1 MNYGLNDEIETVNGY
16 NRLNFNL
23 EPNSSI
29 IFEPSTMIHMD
40 GRLILEPTIF
50 SKGGIFSAFKR
61 SIAGQSFIDS
71 QITNKTSDKLKL
83 SLCPTLLG
91 TINKIEILPN
101 QVWRFTPSSFIA
113 CTNNIIVSG
122 NLNIFSNFKAF
133 MGGQNI
139 LYTEV
144 RTHDNNPG
152 IIWISSHGG
161 IEKQEIRMGSEKIVI
176 NDGVFLG
183 MLAEDKNKKINY
195 WNSFVHIGS
204 ANGFFKGLLT
214 NSALLLNIHDQYNNA
229 PLNTTCI
236 VYTQSLNIR
245 NLHNFIQLIAQNSL
259 QNYTSDVPNMG
270 LSLLT
275 GGNNYNK
282 LHKYHNKL
290 NII

>member
-1 MNYGLNDEIETVNGY
+1 
-16 NRLNFNL
+16 
-23 EPNSSI
+23 
-29 IFEPSTMIHMD
+29 
-40 GRLILEPTIF
+40 
-50 SKGGIFSAFKR
+50 
-61 SIAGQSFIDS
+61 
-71 QITNKTSDKLKL
+71 
-83 SLCPTLLG
+83 
-91 TINKIEILPN
+91 
-101 QVWRFTPSSFIA
+101 
-113 CTNNIIVSG
+113 
-122 NLNIFSNFKAF
+122 
-133 MGGQNI
+133 
-139 LYTEV
+139 
-144 RTHDNNPG
+144 
-152 IIWISSHGG
+152 
-161 IEKQEIRMGSEKIVI
+161 MGSEKIVI